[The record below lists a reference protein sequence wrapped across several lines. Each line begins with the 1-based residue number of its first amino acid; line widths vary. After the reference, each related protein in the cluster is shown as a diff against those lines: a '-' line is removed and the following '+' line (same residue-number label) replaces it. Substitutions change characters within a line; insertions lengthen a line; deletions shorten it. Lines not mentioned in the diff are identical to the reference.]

1 MRQDLKE
8 ALTARV
14 QKVDPAR
21 TLAARLA
28 PKQEADRLIGL
39 YAFQYE
45 IARVSES
52 VSEPMLGAIR
62 LQWWREAV
70 DEIRTGR
77 PIRAHDAA
85 QALEDAIAPIKAAYP
100 FSLLDEMIDAR
111 ERDLDDAPFETIQ
124 ALNDYAAQTAGTLV
138 LAAASALAKAPVSE
152 NVQNGLRNA
161 GRAWGLAG
169 LARETAVAAQFD
181 ARPRLPIRVGADE
194 IAVEAR
200 NAYDAAKL
208 QLRGAPAELLPAYAY
223 VTLVPSLTRRFT
235 LEAAS
240 PLAMR
245 WRILRAAIT
254 GNI

>member
-1 MRQDLKE
+1 M
-8 ALTARV
+8 

-28 PKQEADRLIGL
+28 PKLEADRLIGL

-52 VSEPMLGAIR
+52 VSEPMLGDIR

-70 DEIRTGR
+70 DEIRTGKKV
-77 PIRAHDAA
+77 RAHDVA
-85 QALEDAIAPIKAAYP
+85 QALEEAIGPLKAGYP

-124 ALNDYAAQTAGTLV
+124 SLNDYAAATAGTLT
-138 LAAASALAKAPVSE
+138 LAAASALAKAPIAE
-152 NVQNGLRNA
+152 TVQVGLRNA

-169 LARETAVAAQFD
+169 LARETAIAQQFN
-181 ARPRLPIRVGADE
+181 ARPRLPIRVGAGD
-194 IAVEAR
+194 IAAQAGS
-200 NAYDAAKL
+200 AYKAAKS
-208 QLRGAPAELLPAYAY
+208 QLHGAPAELLPAYAY
-223 VTLVPSLTRRFT
+223 VTLVPSLTRRFS

-245 WRILRAAIT
+245 WRILKAAIL
-254 GNI
+254 GGI

>member
-1 MRQDLKE
+1 LSTDLKE
-8 ALTARV
+8 ALNARV

-28 PKQEADRLIGL
+28 PKLEADRLIGL

-70 DEIRTGR
+70 DEIRVGK
-77 PIRAHDAA
+77 PVRARDTA
-85 QALEDAIAPIKAAYP
+85 QALEDAFAPIKFTFP
-100 FSLLDEMIDAR
+100 LSLLDEMIDAR

-124 ALNDYAAQTAGTLV
+124 SLNDYAAATAGTLT
-138 LAAASALAKAPVSE
+138 LAAASALSKDTIAE
-152 NVQNGLRNA
+152 IVQVGLRNA

-169 LARETAVAAQFD
+169 LARETAIAEQFD
-181 ARPRLPIRVGADE
+181 ARPRLPIRIGAAD
-194 IAVEAR
+194 IAAEAR
-200 NAYDAAKL
+200 VAYDAAKR

-245 WRILRAAIT
+245 WRILKSAIT
-254 GNI
+254 GSI

>member
-1 MRQDLKE
+1 M
-8 ALTARV
+8 

-28 PKQEADRLIGL
+28 PKLEADRLIGL

-70 DEIRTGR
+70 DEIRVGK
-77 PIRAHDAA
+77 PVRAHDTA
-85 QALEDAIAPIKAAYP
+85 QALEDAFASIKFTFP
-100 FSLLDEMIDAR
+100 LSLLDEMIDAR

-124 ALNDYAAQTAGTLV
+124 SLNDYAAATAGTLT
-138 LAAASALAKAPVSE
+138 LAAASALAKDTIAE
-152 NVQNGLRNA
+152 IVQVGLRNA

-169 LARETAVAAQFD
+169 LARETAIAEQFD
-181 ARPRLPIRVGADE
+181 ARPRLPIRIGAAD
-194 IAVEAR
+194 IAAEAHA
-200 NAYDAAKL
+200 AYDAARR
-208 QLRGAPAELLPAYAY
+208 QLRGAPADLLPAYAY
-223 VTLVPSLTRRFT
+223 VTLVPHRTRRFT

-245 WRILRAAIT
+245 WRILKSAIT
-254 GNI
+254 GSI

>member
-1 MRQDLKE
+1 M
-8 ALTARV
+8 

-28 PKQEADRLIGL
+28 PKLEADRLIGL

-70 DEIRTGR
+70 DEIRVGK
-77 PIRAHDAA
+77 PVRARDTA
-85 QALEDAIAPIKAAYP
+85 QALEDAFAPIKFTFP
-100 FSLLDEMIDAR
+100 LSLLDEMIDAR

-124 ALNDYAAQTAGTLV
+124 SLNDYAAATAGTLT
-138 LAAASALAKAPVSE
+138 LAAASALSKDTIAE
-152 NVQNGLRNA
+152 IVQVGLRNA

-169 LARETAVAAQFD
+169 LARETAIAEQFD
-181 ARPRLPIRVGADE
+181 ARPRLPIRIGAAD
-194 IAVEAR
+194 IAAEAR
-200 NAYDAAKL
+200 VAYDAAKR

-245 WRILRAAIT
+245 WRILKSAIT
-254 GNI
+254 GSI

>member
-1 MRQDLKE
+1 
-8 ALTARV
+8 V

-28 PKQEADRLIGL
+28 PKLEADRLIGL

-70 DEIRTGR
+70 DEIRMGK
-77 PIRAHDAA
+77 PVRAHDVA
-85 QALEDAIAPIKAAYP
+85 QGLEVAISSLKSVFPL
-100 FSLLDEMIDAR
+100 SLLDEMIDAR

-124 ALNDYAAQTAGTLV
+124 SLNDYAAATAGTLTI
-138 LAAASALAKAPVSE
+138 AAAWALAKVSIAE
-152 NVQNGLRNA
+152 TVQVGLRNA

-169 LARETAVAAQFD
+169 LARETAIAQQFD
-181 ARPRLPIRVGADE
+181 ARPRLPIRFGADE
-194 IAVEAR
+194 IATEAR
-200 NAYDAAKL
+200 NAYDAAKR

-223 VTLVPSLTRRFT
+223 AALVPSLTRRFT
-235 LEAAS
+235 LEAPS

-245 WRILRAAIT
+245 WRILQTAIT
-254 GNI
+254 GGI

>member
-1 MRQDLKE
+1 MSTDLKE
-8 ALTARV
+8 ALNARV

-28 PKQEADRLIGL
+28 PKLEADRLIGL

-70 DEIRTGR
+70 DEIRVGK
-77 PIRAHDAA
+77 PVRARDTA
-85 QALEDAIAPIKAAYP
+85 QALEDAFAPIKFTFP
-100 FSLLDEMIDAR
+100 LSLLDEMIDAR

-124 ALNDYAAQTAGTLV
+124 SLNDYAAATAGTLT
-138 LAAASALAKAPVSE
+138 LAAASALSKDTIAE
-152 NVQNGLRNA
+152 IVQVGLRNA

-169 LARETAVAAQFD
+169 LARETAIAEQFD
-181 ARPRLPIRVGADE
+181 ARPRLPIRIGAAD
-194 IAVEAR
+194 IAAEAR
-200 NAYDAAKL
+200 VAYDAAKR

-245 WRILRAAIT
+245 WRILKSAIT
-254 GNI
+254 GSI